1 MFSYPDSLVP
11 VLRSVL
17 VLPLC
22 ASVEPGLIVASE
34 GRFCWILENVV
45 RDNAG
50 LHVGAQ
56 GNFDGS
62 RYSRFRSWRFTAQ
75 QRGRHVIFWWF
86 FEKTVDFVLP
96 RGLLN

>member
-56 GNFDGS
+56 GNFDLEGWVS
-62 RYSRFRSWRFTAQ
+62 VLALQELEVYSSA
-75 QRGRHVIFWWF
+75 G
-86 FEKTVDFVLP
+86 
-96 RGLLN
+96 